1 MTHQD
6 TRDQITCYS
15 YPGDRKPIQHG
26 QEQRYISPT
35 TGLCRK
41 LVVQSVN
48 PSGPGEHAIEDHADG
63 TSKVALWLCSTNPFR
78 NGVGTFFKWTGKH
91 PWFSFK
97 LFWTVFLILVQIFY
111 FVVLGLE
118 DDMGEDSDLYR
129 TDSYKPYRHPFWGQ
143 LWSARSSKEYSSR
156 TGDGEEQNIS
166 THSLYPRLLM
176 IREPTRDE
184 WSACIDPNTIIH
196 TKFIAI
202 TYSAADMYTHGPNQE
217 SEKEEFI
224 QEVRVAVVRQ
234 DFNAYWLDL
243 ECVSEDPNEK
253 KQDLYCMAD
262 VYRGAEI
269 TLIMLSV
276 RGLDGQGEAWKR
288 WGERV
293 WTFPE
298 ALLSQHL
305 CYKFRDQTEIKSVS
319 LHELA
324 NYAYVGHKSEQAIIN
339 SYGGR
344 DPLERLE
351 RLALLKSAI
360 WRRGITPPSQ
370 AQIPSISARL
380 ASSVLLSTERTTGTT
395 GPHAADH
402 VYALMGFFEHRIQP
416 NENEDELR
424 ALARLSIANDSDR
437 IAERMVSLL
446 PTTISQTE
454 CWYADDDIYSAN
466 LWDIVPEIQVAGITE
481 KGALVLDGCK
491 AACIRW
497 KDFPGVAFNHPKSV
511 RRSLVGAFPYLAWPS
526 IITGVGA
533 WTNARTAGITLL
545 VFGVVLLLISP
556 RFVVYGESGRVV
568 TPQPWLIGVKGVLD
582 IEQAIIHLYGG
593 GTKGKFRRLDFTPSG
608 SAFAVPQ
615 QDAFRTGSEVQ
626 YNKAMEAEQQGP
638 NAGRTYTL
646 IDTCS
651 ATIYYFCADKP
662 PTVCLFT
669 GREGGLGRFVL
680 CSERCL
686 GTSAELHKET
696 VLRMPMEVSQRM
708 ELCGWVALG

>member
-26 QEQRYISPT
+26 REQRYISPT

-48 PSGPGEHAIEDHADG
+48 PKGPGEHAIEDHADG
-63 TSKVALWLCSTNPFR
+63 SGKVALWLCSTNPFR
-78 NGVGTFFKWTGKH
+78 KGVGTFFKWIGKYL
-91 PWFSFK
+91 WFSFK
-97 LFWTVFLILVQIFY
+97 LLWSLVLILVQIFY
-111 FVVLGLE
+111 WVDLGLE
-118 DDMGEDSDLYR
+118 DDMGEDSDLYN
-129 TDSYKPYRHPFWGQ
+129 TGYYKPYRRLFWGQ
-143 LWSARSSKEYSSR
+143 LWAARSSKEYSSR
-156 TGDGEEQNIS
+156 TRDGEEQNIP

-196 TKFIAI
+196 TKFTAV
-202 TYSAADMYTHGPNQE
+202 TYRAADMYTHGPNQE

-243 ECVSEDPNEK
+243 ECVSEDPDEK
-253 KQDLYCMAD
+253 KRDLYCMAD

-269 TLIMLSV
+269 TLIMLNA
-276 RGLDGQGEAWKR
+276 RGLGGQGEAWKR

-298 ALLSQHL
+298 ALLSQRL

-351 RLALLKSAI
+351 RLTLLKSAI
-360 WRRGITPPSQ
+360 WRRGITPPTR
-370 AQIPSISARL
+370 AQIPSTTAPL
-380 ASSVLLSTERTTGTT
+380 TGSS
-395 GPHAADH
+395 GPYAADR

-416 NENEDELR
+416 NDNDDELR
-424 ALARLSIANDSDR
+424 ALARLSMANDSDR

-446 PTTISQTE
+446 PVTITQTE
-454 CWYADDDIYSAN
+454 CWYADDDVYSAN

-497 KDFPGVAFNHPKSV
+497 KDFPGVSIDKPESV
-511 RRSLVGAFPYLAWPS
+511 RRELVGVVPYLAWPT
-526 IITGVGA
+526 IIAGLAA
-533 WTNARTAGITLL
+533 WTTTETAGITLL
-545 VFGVVLLLISP
+545 LCGAVLLFLSP
-556 RFVVYGESGRVV
+556 RLVVYSESGRVA
-568 TPQPWLIGVKGVLD
+568 TPQPWLIGVKGILD
-582 IEQAIIHLYGG
+582 IEQASIHLYGG
-593 GTKGKFRRLDFTPSG
+593 GTKGKYRRLDFNPSG
-608 SAFAVPQ
+608 SEFAVPE
-615 QDAFRTGSEVQ
+615 QDLFRAGSEVQ
-626 YNKAMEAEQQGP
+626 YSIAMKAEQLGLK
-638 NAGRTYTL
+638 AGRTYTL
-646 IDTCS
+646 IDTYS
-651 ATIYYFCADKP
+651 STIYYFCADKP

-686 GTSAELHKET
+686 GASTELHKET
-696 VLRMPMEVSQRM
+696 VLRMPTEVSQRM

>member
-1 MTHQD
+1 MTQQD

-48 PSGPGEHAIEDHADG
+48 PKGPGEHGIKDHADG
-63 TSKVALWLCSTNPFR
+63 ISKVAIWLCSTNPFR
-78 NGVGTFFKWTGKH
+78 KGVGTFFKWIGKSL
-91 PWFSFK
+91 WFSFK
-97 LFWTVFLILVQIFY
+97 LLWSLILIIVQIFY
-111 FVVLGLE
+111 WIDMGLE
-118 DDMGEDSDLYR
+118 DDMGEDSDLYN
-129 TDSYKPYRHPFWGQ
+129 TGYYKPYRRPFWGQ
-143 LWSARSSKEYSSR
+143 LWAARSSKEHSSR
-156 TGDGEEQNIS
+156 TRDGEEQNIP

-176 IREPTRDE
+176 IRNGIGGK

-196 TKFIAI
+196 TKFIAV
-202 TYSAADMYTHGPNQE
+202 TYRAADMYTHGPNQE

-253 KQDLYCMAD
+253 KRDLYCMAD

-269 TLIMLSV
+269 TLIMLSA
-276 RGLDGQGEAWKR
+276 RGLGGQGEAWKR

-298 ALLSQHL
+298 ALLSQRL

-351 RLALLKSAI
+351 RLTLLKSAI
-360 WRRGITPPSQ
+360 WRRGITPPSR
-370 AQIPSISARL
+370 AQIPTTSAR
-380 ASSVLLSTERTTGTT
+380 SPSVLLSTERTTGTR
-395 GPHAADH
+395 GPYAADR

-416 NENEDELR
+416 NDNEDELR
-424 ALARLSIANDSDR
+424 ALARLSMANDSDR

-454 CWYADDDIYSAN
+454 CWYADDDIYSAK

-497 KDFPGVAFNHPKSV
+497 KDFPGVARNHPDSV
-511 RRSLVGAFPYLAWPS
+511 RRELVGTVPYLAWPT
-526 IITGVGA
+526 IIAGVVA
-533 WTNARTAGITLL
+533 WTTAGMAGVTLL
-545 VFGVVLLLISP
+545 LCGAVLLFLSP
-556 RFVVYGESGRVV
+556 RLVVYSESGRVV
-568 TPQPWLIGVKGVLD
+568 TPQPWLIGVKGILD
-582 IEQAIIHLYGG
+582 IEQASIHLYGG
-593 GTKGKFRRLDFTPSG
+593 GTKGKYRRLDFNPSG
-608 SAFAVPQ
+608 SEFAVPE
-615 QDAFRTGSEVQ
+615 QDLFRAGSEVQ
-626 YNKAMEAEQQGP
+626 YSIAMKAEQLGLK
-638 NAGRTYTL
+638 AGRTYTL
-646 IDTCS
+646 IDTYS
-651 ATIYYFCADKP
+651 STIYYFCADKP

-686 GTSAELHKET
+686 GASTELHKET
-696 VLRMPMEVSQRM
+696 VLRMPTEVSQRM